1 MTDARTPSAKGAKR
15 RKALSTPP
23 RTERER
29 MLAGEEYNSRDPE
42 LLDTAHRA
50 RGLLAA
56 YNATPSTD
64 ALQRRAILTMLLR
77 EVDVGVWIEPPFFC
91 DYGTQVRIGAN
102 SFVNANCVFLDSAW
116 ITIGAN
122 VLLGPGVQL
131 LTATHP
137 LRASDRLVPGW
148 TPESGQ
154 APYRTSAQP
163 ITIGDNCWIG
173 AGTLVMPGVTI
184 GANTTI
190 GAGSMVTHDIPADVL
205 AFGQPCRVIR
215 AL

>member
-1 MTDARTPSAKGAKR
+1 V
-15 RKALSTPP
+15 
-23 RTERER
+23 
-29 MLAGEEYNSRDPE
+29 
-42 LLDTAHRA
+42 
-50 RGLLAA
+50 
-56 YNATPSTD
+56 
-64 ALQRRAILTMLLR
+64 QRQAILVMMMR
-77 EVDVGVWIEPPFFC
+77 QVGAGVWIEPPFFC
-91 DYGTQVRIGAN
+91 DYGTQVSIGAN
-102 SFVNANCVFLDSAW
+102 TFVNTSGVFLDSAW

-122 VLLGPGVQL
+122 VLIAPGVQL

-137 LRASDRLVPGW
+137 VRAADRIVPGW
-148 TPESGQ
+148 TPESGE
-154 APYRTSAQP
+154 APYRTCARP

-190 GAGSMVTHDIPADVL
+190 GAGSIVTHDIPANVL